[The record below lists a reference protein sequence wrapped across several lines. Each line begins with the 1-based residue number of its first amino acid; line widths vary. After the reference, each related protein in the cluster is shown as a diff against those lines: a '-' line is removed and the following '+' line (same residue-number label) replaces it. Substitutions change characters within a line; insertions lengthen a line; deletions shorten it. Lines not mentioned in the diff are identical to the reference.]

1 MNEINVNQIINIID
15 CPFSVIENDKKTSYL
30 DSKPVEGRYT
40 SYDKVQSISMED
52 GEVVLR
58 IENVKEQTEEII
70 KKRQEEYIKE
80 HKNKYGYEPNMF
92 DGA

>member
-15 CPFSVIENDKKTSYL
+15 CPFSIIENDKKTSYS
-30 DSKPVEGRYT
+30 DSKSVEGRYT
-40 SYDKVQSISMED
+40 SYDRVKSISMED

-70 KKRQEEYIKE
+70 KKRQEEYITE

>member
-15 CPFSVIENDKKTSYL
+15 CPFSVIENDKKYSYS
-30 DSKPVEGRYT
+30 DSKSTEGRYT
-40 SYDKVQSISMED
+40 SYDKVQSISVED